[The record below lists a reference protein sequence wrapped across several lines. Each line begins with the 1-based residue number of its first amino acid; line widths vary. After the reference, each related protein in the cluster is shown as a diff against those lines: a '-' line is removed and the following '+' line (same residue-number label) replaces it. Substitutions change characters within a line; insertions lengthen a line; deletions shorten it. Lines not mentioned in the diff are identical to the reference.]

1 MILCYHFDR
10 GSVMDSRMN
19 KYSDDEK
26 MSRVSKNAS
35 LYKEINDSE
44 LDNFSVKSNATVIG
58 NQEPEIDIDKIRRIL
73 DMKYNEAPKR
83 RSIRVEPREE
93 ESKVADD
100 VPTKEYDL
108 NVILEKAKGEKTET
122 YEEARAKKLRNTQ
135 YDILNNLNIDNK
147 EDDEYSNLE
156 ENENTHTKPEM
167 KKAEEDL
174 MELINTITINE
185 AKIKEEEKKATL
197 VEEAKQE
204 VADIDPLSILEDL
217 KGDDDT
223 AVYEKMAEEVAVEA
237 TSNIVL
243 KDENDDK
250 KDDTTIDDSFYT
262 KSLFKKKDF
271 EDEDDDFTDSKTSV
285 WVKIVIVVVV
295 IAFAVGLF
303 LFLRSFLNL

>member
-1 MILCYHFDR
+1 
-10 GSVMDSRMN
+10 
-19 KYSDDEK
+19 
-26 MSRVSKNAS
+26 
-35 LYKEINDSE
+35 
-44 LDNFSVKSNATVIG
+44 
-58 NQEPEIDIDKIRRIL
+58 
-73 DMKYNEAPKR
+73 
-83 RSIRVEPREE
+83 
-93 ESKVADD
+93 
-100 VPTKEYDL
+100 
-108 NVILEKAKGEKTET
+108 
-122 YEEARAKKLRNTQ
+122 
-135 YDILNNLNIDNK
+135 
-147 EDDEYSNLE
+147 
-156 ENENTHTKPEM
+156 M